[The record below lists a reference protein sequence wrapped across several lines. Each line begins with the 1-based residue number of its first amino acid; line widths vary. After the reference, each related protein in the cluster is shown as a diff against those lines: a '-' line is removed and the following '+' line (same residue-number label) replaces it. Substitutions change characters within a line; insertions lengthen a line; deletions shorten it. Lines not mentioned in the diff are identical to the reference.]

1 MLRWIVGSSLKFR
14 FIIAAAAAALM
25 FFGVQQLRHMPV
37 DVFPEFAP
45 PRVEIQTLA
54 LGLSGTEVESLV
66 TVPLEQALNGVPEL
80 DVIRSKSV
88 EQLSQIE
95 MIFERDA
102 DLLTARQLVA
112 ERIAAVSPTL
122 PRWAAPPVIIQPLS
136 ATSRVMKIGM
146 TSDEYSLIDLSMTA
160 YWKVRTKLLRV
171 PGVANVLIW
180 GERIKMPSVEVDPE
194 LLRKHDLTLEEVMTV
209 TSDAIDSG
217 LLRFSEGGFIGRGGF
232 LDTPQQRLQVRH
244 AIPILTSRQLAQVSI
259 VKRGGEVIQLS
270 DVADV
275 VTTTPPLMG
284 DGVIDDGPGLL
295 MVVQK
300 LPWANTTDV
309 TAGLDAAIED
319 LRPALHGIT
328 LDPTIFR
335 PATFIENAIDNLSE
349 AMIIGA
355 LLMILM
361 LAAFLYEWRTALI
374 SVTAIPLSLVGAGL
388 VLAWMDVTIN
398 TMVLAGLV
406 IALGDIVD
414 DAIIDI
420 ENVVRRLR
428 EHRQEGGTKSTARVI
443 LEASLEV
450 RSAIVYATLI
460 EVVAVVPIFTL

>member
-14 FIIAAAAAALM
+14 FIIAAAAGALM

-95 MIFERDA
+95 MIFKRDA

-146 TSDEYSLIDLSMTA
+146 TSDRYSLIDLSMTA

-284 DGVIDDGPGLL
+284 DGVVDDGPGLL

-349 AMIIGA
+349 AMI
-355 LLMILM
+355 LRCL
-361 LAAFLYEWRTALI
+361 WR
-374 SVTAIPLSLVGAGL
+374 
-388 VLAWMDVTIN
+388 
-398 TMVLAGLV
+398 
-406 IALGDIVD
+406 
-414 DAIIDI
+414 
-420 ENVVRRLR
+420 
-428 EHRQEGGTKSTARVI
+428 
-443 LEASLEV
+443 
-450 RSAIVYATLI
+450 
-460 EVVAVVPIFTL
+460 